1 MKSNRWRFAWAWIV
15 GAVLI
20 LGLAGCG
27 EKIPLPDS
35 DGDGLPDAIDPCP
48 MNPDPTCVPEQS
60 PPEAY
65 DCANPPALTGIIP
78 SADPVPDRY
87 VVVLRQADAT
97 RTVASL
103 QSIADKFGAEDVQT
117 FARVFAGFVGKL
129 DKAKLGALLASPEV
143 QFVQQEGRKKASL
156 SWGLDRVDAR
166 EGLDGIFEPGA
177 TGAGVHIYVNDTGV
191 SPNADFGA
199 RLSSECF
206 STIVFRGCE
215 DGHGHGTH
223 VAGTAAG
230 TAWGVAKQATVHSA
244 RFLDE
249 NGSGTD
255 GDAIRTLE
263 WIAAHDPGPG
273 VRKVVNASWGGSPA
287 PAVDAAVCKLIESG
301 AVFVAAAGNEGEDSR
316 SSTPARVV
324 QVVTVGAMD
333 RSDKGASFTNT
344 GPGVDL
350 FAPGVDIESDT
361 PTGGTATFSGT
372 SMASP
377 HVAGAAALYFE
388 RHPTAPVSQVHDG
401 LVAMATKDTLTGV
414 GEGSPNLLL
423 YVKEGEIPPAPP
435 ADTPP
440 KGEPV
445 GAEQLLRP
453 DGTRLRTNAGKLFD
467 AVMAEPCCQAWNTA
481 SVRPRRPKGFSVAGV
496 SEPTLWPLAG
506 DKWMD
511 YTAAKGAANAFHFRG
526 PFLASEEPEWAA
538 IGGAYLPGSLDWN
551 PAYWQKERDLVY
563 HAFKVGAYVEK
574 VVIDSWG
581 CKFSQ
586 AGNPYVPWSQGA
598 IDACGRTWHAEHER
612 YARKVV
618 EELGCFGNVIW
629 ALDNEGELIQG
640 WSAEWFRQLRVVIRD
655 EEQKSGCS
663 FMHLIGT
670 GVRDLQAEVDYAI
683 THDRAP
689 LTAPLADRWTINNEH
704 NPAFSP
710 AEEEQHFTRAREFG
724 LGWALWRDDM
734 SDADFED
741 TLVRFKRVVEGQQ
754 PPPPPPGEEP
764 PTVADCPKPLD
775 PGAEVYVNAK
785 RYGNGLDSTVRV
797 RGDREF
803 CRLIHG
809 VDTNDCHL
817 EGWPNRERCER
828 FIARGCPV
836 WRYRSGTEQGR
847 CHDDR
852 VTAAVSCDHFG
863 DPIHRDDP
871 QTPEFEGEPK
881 ACGLQRDEFGPM
893 AGFFTMPQCPGA
905 PRECA
910 VQACLPGDTG
920 CSAFVI
926 VDWR

>member
-1 MKSNRWRFAWAWIV
+1 MRNHRWRFAWAWFIA
-15 GAVLI
+15 AVI
-20 LGLAGCG
+20 LGLPACG
-27 EKIPLPDS
+27 GKIPLPDS
-35 DGDGLPDAIDPCP
+35 DGDGLPDVIDPCP
-48 MNPDPTCVPEQS
+48 TNPDPACVPDQ
-60 PPEAY
+60 PPPGAY
-65 DCANPPALTGIIP
+65 DCTNPPALAGFYAV
-78 SADPVPDRY
+78 ADPVPDRY
-87 VVVLRQADAT
+87 IIVLKQEAAT
-97 RTVASL
+97 RTVASV
-103 QSIADKFGAEDVQT
+103 QSIASKFGVKDIQT
-117 FARVFAGFVGKL
+117 FTRVRSGFVGRL
-129 DKAKLGALLASPEV
+129 DKTKLASLLASSEV
-143 QFVQQEGRKKASL
+143 QFVQQEGRKKVSV

-166 EGLDGIFEPGA
+166 EGLDGVFDPGA
-177 TGAGVHIYVNDTGV
+177 TGAGVHIYVSDTGV
-191 SPNADFGA
+191 TKTNDLGD
-199 RLSSECF
+199 RLSDDCF

-230 TAWGVAKQATVHSA
+230 TTWGVAKRAIVHSA

-333 RSDKGASFTNT
+333 RTDKGASFTNT
-344 GPGVDL
+344 GLGVDL

-361 PTGGTATFSGT
+361 PAGGTATFSGT

-377 HVAGAAALYFE
+377 HVAGAAALYLE

-401 LVAMATKDTLTGV
+401 LVAMATKDTLTGI

-423 YVKEGEIPPAPP
+423 YVKEGDGPSPPPP
-435 ADTPP
+435 GQTPP
-440 KGEPV
+440 KGETTGP
-445 GAEQLLRP
+445 GRLLRP
-453 DGTRLRTNAGKLFD
+453 DGTRLRTNDGKPFGM
-467 AVMAEPCCQAWNTA
+467 VMAEPCCQAWSTPSPVA
-481 SVRPRRPKGFSVAGV
+481 RRPKAFLIAGM
-496 SEPTLWPLAG
+496 STPTLWPLASEA
-506 DKWMD
+506 WMD
-511 YTAAKGAANAFHFRG
+511 YTAANGAANMFHFRG
-526 PFLASEEPEWAA
+526 PFLASEELEWAA

-551 PAYWQKERDLVY
+551 PAYWQKERDLVW
-563 HAFKVGAYVEK
+563 HAYQAGGYVEK
-574 VVIDSWG
+574 VVIDTWG
-581 CKFSQ
+581 CKRSQ
-586 AGNPYVPWSQGA
+586 AGHPYLPWPQDA

-612 YARKVV
+612 YTRKVV

-629 ALDNEGELIQG
+629 ALDNEGENVVG
-640 WSAEWFRQLRVVIRD
+640 WKVEWFRKLREVIRD

-663 FMHLIGT
+663 FVHLIGT
-670 GVRDLQAEVDYAI
+670 GVRDLQVEVDYAI
-683 THDRAP
+683 NHDRAP
-689 LTAPLADRWTINNEH
+689 LTAPLADRWTLNNEH

-710 AEEEQHFTRAREFG
+710 AEEERYFADARRLG

-741 TLVRFKRVVEGQQ
+741 TLARFKQVVKG
-754 PPPPPPGEEP
+754 PAPPPGDEP
-764 PTVADCPKPLD
+764 PTVTDCPKPLA
-775 PGAEVYVNAK
+775 PEAEVYVNAK
-785 RYGNGLDSTVRV
+785 RYGNGVDSTVRV

-817 EGWPNRERCER
+817 EGWPNRDRCER
-828 FIARGCPV
+828 FIAGGCPV

-863 DPIHRDDP
+863 DPVHRDDP

-893 AGFFTMPQCPGA
+893 AGFFVMPQCPGA

-910 VQACLPGDTG
+910 VQACLPGDAG
-920 CSAFVI
+920 CSGFVI
-926 VDWR
+926 VDWRE

>member
-1 MKSNRWRFAWAWIV
+1 MRNHRWRFAWAWFIA
-15 GAVLI
+15 AVI
-20 LGLAGCG
+20 LGLPACG
-27 EKIPLPDS
+27 GKIPLPDS
-35 DGDGLPDAIDPCP
+35 DGDGLPDVIDPCP
-48 MNPDPTCVPEQS
+48 TNPDPACVPDQ
-60 PPEAY
+60 PPPGAY
-65 DCANPPALTGIIP
+65 DCTNPPALAGFYAV
-78 SADPVPDRY
+78 ADPVPDRY
-87 VVVLRQADAT
+87 IIVLKQEAAT
-97 RTVASL
+97 RTVASV
-103 QSIADKFGAEDVQT
+103 QSIASKFGVKDIQT
-117 FARVFAGFVGKL
+117 FTRVRSGFVGRL
-129 DKAKLGALLASPEV
+129 DKTKLASLLASSEV
-143 QFVQQEGRKKASL
+143 QFVQQEGRKKVSV

-166 EGLDGIFEPGA
+166 EGLDGVFDPGA
-177 TGAGVHIYVNDTGV
+177 TGAGVHIYVSDTGV
-191 SPNADFGA
+191 TKTNDLGD
-199 RLSSECF
+199 RLSDDCF

-230 TAWGVAKQATVHSA
+230 TTWGVAKRAIVHSA

-333 RSDKGASFTNT
+333 RTDKGASFTNT
-344 GPGVDL
+344 GLGVDL

-361 PTGGTATFSGT
+361 PAGGTATFSGT

-377 HVAGAAALYFE
+377 HVAGAAALYLE

-401 LVAMATKDTLTGV
+401 LVAMATKDTLTGI

-423 YVKEGEIPPAPP
+423 YVKEG
-435 ADTPP
+435 
-440 KGEPV
+440 
-445 GAEQLLRP
+445 
-453 DGTRLRTNAGKLFD
+453 DG
-467 AVMAEPCCQAWNTA
+467 P
-481 SVRPRRPKGFSVAGV
+481 S
-496 SEPTLWPLAG
+496 
-506 DKWMD
+506 
-511 YTAAKGAANAFHFRG
+511 
-526 PFLASEEPEWAA
+526 
-538 IGGAYLPGSLDWN
+538 
-551 PAYWQKERDLVY
+551 
-563 HAFKVGAYVEK
+563 
-574 VVIDSWG
+574 
-581 CKFSQ
+581 
-586 AGNPYVPWSQGA
+586 
-598 IDACGRTWHAEHER
+598 
-612 YARKVV
+612 
-618 EELGCFGNVIW
+618 
-629 ALDNEGELIQG
+629 
-640 WSAEWFRQLRVVIRD
+640 
-655 EEQKSGCS
+655 
-663 FMHLIGT
+663 
-670 GVRDLQAEVDYAI
+670 
-683 THDRAP
+683 
-689 LTAPLADRWTINNEH
+689 
-704 NPAFSP
+704 
-710 AEEEQHFTRAREFG
+710 
-724 LGWALWRDDM
+724 
-734 SDADFED
+734 
-741 TLVRFKRVVEGQQ
+741 
-754 PPPPPPGEEP
+754 PPPPGQTPQEP
-764 PTVADCPKPLD
+764 PTVADCPKPLE
-775 PGAEVYVNAK
+775 PGAEVYLNAK

-817 EGWPNRERCER
+817 EGWPTRDRCER

-863 DPIHRDDP
+863 DPVHRDDP

-920 CSAFVI
+920 CSGFVI